1 MNILSVLI
9 KINSQDGV
17 DDSQNVSHCFFD
29 NMFDLYETLASITSV
44 TSHHCLYT
52 YKDADR

>member
-52 YKDADR
+52 DKDADR